1 MKPMTTRIAVFAAVV
16 VLAIGGA
23 VVYLRHVGHRDAP
36 IRGGQSLAGQVDPAA
51 VSAALA
57 GPHIVFRSTALGA
70 SYGHVAIVPL
80 ARPDA
85 PPVLTDLSCDR
96 VYATS
101 HGGVCLVADRGV
113 TTTYRTLLLNASLG
127 TAATVPVPGLP
138 SRARSSRDG
147 RWAVTTTFV
156 SGHSYTDTT
165 FSTAT
170 IVYDTSTGKS
180 IGNLESFAFVKDGR
194 PYRSVDINVWGVTF
208 AADQQ
213 HFYATVKTKGM
224 THLAEGDLAQRRV
237 ELLNIRAECPSL
249 SPDGTRIAYKLATG
263 PITWRLHVLDL
274 RTRADVAVAE
284 TRSVDD
290 QVEWLDA
297 GHVSYG
303 LPRPG
308 SAETDVWSVPAD
320 GSGAPTR
327 LIADAWSPAIVR

>member
-1 MKPMTTRIAVFAAVV
+1 MRSMTTRIATFAAVV
-16 VLAIGGA
+16 VLAVGGA
-23 VVYLRHVGHRDAP
+23 VLYLGHVGRRDAP
-36 IRGGQSLAGQVDPAA
+36 IRGDQSLAGQVDPAA
-51 VSAALA
+51 VSAVLA
-57 GPHIVFRSTALGA
+57 EPHIVFRSTALGA
-70 SYGHVAIVPL
+70 SYGHIAIVPL

-85 PPVLTDLSCDR
+85 APVLTDLSCDR
-96 VYATS
+96 VYATGS
-101 HGGVCLVADRGV
+101 GGVCLVADRGV
-113 TTTYRTLLLNASLG
+113 TTTYRTLLLDASL
-127 TAATVPVPGLP
+127 ATVATLPVPGLP
-138 SRARSSRDG
+138 SRARSSPDG
-147 RWAVTTTFV
+147 HWVVTTTFV

-170 IVYDTSTGKS
+170 IVYDTTTRRS
-180 IGNLESFAFVKDGR
+180 IGNLESFAFVRDGR
-194 PYRSVDINVWGVTF
+194 AYRSVDINVWGVTF
-208 AADQQ
+208 AADQR
-213 HFYATVKTKGM
+213 HFYATVKTRGM
-224 THLAEGDLAQRRV
+224 THLAAGDLAERRI

-290 QVEWLDA
+290 QVEWLDG

-308 SAETDVWSVPAD
+308 SAQTDVWSVPAD
-320 GSGAPTR
+320 GSGTPTR